1 MSEKHF
7 KPDQIFG
14 AATAEVMNDALAR
27 IEALEAQGV
36 RDASTNDAQW
46 LTIRA
51 LRSNAEALEAQVRE
65 LREALEERSRTATR
79 CRRS

>member
-14 AATAEVMNDALAR
+14 AATAEVMNDLLAR
-27 IEALEAQGV
+27 IEALEKS
-36 RDASTNDAQW
+36 DEAQW

-51 LRSNAEALEAQVRE
+51 LRSNAESLEAQVRE
-65 LREALEERSRTATR
+65 LREALEREKAHGHPLPTELMKF
-79 CRRS
+79 